1 MAGIEP
7 TTLALAG
14 RNRRVL
20 SDREVRIQRFS
31 MALFLTGFLLFSAV
45 VGVFVLYILKSAL
58 GIDLVPGFSF
68 GVWGWFQE
76 EVLR

>member
-20 SDREVRIQRFS
+20 TDREVRIQRFS
-31 MALFLTGFLLFSAV
+31 MALFLTVFLLFSAL
-45 VGVFVLYILKSAL
+45 VGVFVLYILK
-58 GIDLVPGFSF
+58 
-68 GVWGWFQE
+68 
-76 EVLR
+76 